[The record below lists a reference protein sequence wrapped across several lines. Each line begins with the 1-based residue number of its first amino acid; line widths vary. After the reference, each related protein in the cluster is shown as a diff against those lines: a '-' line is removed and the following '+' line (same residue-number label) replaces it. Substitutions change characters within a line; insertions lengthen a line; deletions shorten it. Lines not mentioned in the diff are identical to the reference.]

1 MIYPDKFPTVQQW
14 RKIYFPF
21 TYIAVLKFKAHMWI
35 VISVSLIIHPSMLV
49 WEWRGEPVDTVNPMA
64 ARRAGIVDRQ
74 RDRRRGGEAMC
85 LCFRP
90 SLLRLISTPAATRR
104 SSCASPTELASTPR
118 LDQSTMWLR
127 PGAKRT
133 WDRRTGEERQTEG
146 RDTQRE
152 SSSITHVTLFYF

>member
-1 MIYPDKFPTVQQW
+1 MTNL
-14 RKIYFPF
+14 
-21 TYIAVLKFKAHMWI
+21 VLSTELDLY
-35 VISVSLIIHPSMLV
+35 VISTYPSPSPSIHPPMRV

-64 ARRAGIVDRQ
+64 VSQARMEDCGRTK
-74 RDRRRGGEAMC
+74 RREVGRGGDVC

-90 SLLRLISTPAATRR
+90 SLLRLISAPAATRQ

-133 WDRRTGEERQTEG
+133 RDRRTGGEREG
-146 RDTQRE
+146 RDRHRE
-152 SSSITHVTLFYF
+152 ACKITHISSFYF